1 MIYIILAFLCGGL
14 TIFSMIVNAGLGK
27 KVGIL
32 QGTLINYVVG
42 LSVTG
47 IVILIIMLTGNY
59 HRSSFSGVPFYAFL
73 GGLIGVMVV
82 AASNV
87 VIPKIPALYTAI
99 LIFIGQIFTGI
110 IMDYVIL
117 DSISIGKIIGGIII
131 IIGMLYNS
139 YVDKISL
146 LENS

>member
-27 KVGIL
+27 KIGVL

-42 LSVTG
+42 LSVTI
-47 IVILIIMLTGNY
+47 IVILIIMLTGNFQ
-59 HRSSFSGVPFYAFL
+59 RSSFTGVPFYAFL
-73 GGLIGVMVV
+73 GGLIGVVVV
-82 AASNV
+82 AASNI

-117 DSISIGKIIGGIII
+117 NSISIGKIIGGIII
-131 IIGMLYNS
+131 IIGMVYNS
-139 YVDKISL
+139 YVDKTSL
-146 LENS
+146 VENR